1 MSKCV
6 HIVKNN
12 EIVVA
17 FNDYNFKVIDLDK
30 DLYSVVERI
39 EGIEE
44 SIVENTE
51 ELRYLLDNK
60 FLVKKDE
67 DELEK
72 RQQKREF
79 IRQRIMKEGV
89 TSKIGYLRISLTEQC
104 NLRCKYCFVNDIVDK
119 SSNITEELFCKAVEM
134 LIQNSRNPRIQ
145 YFGGEPLLRME
156 LIELGHEIL
165 NAAKKKGQ
173 IDSFIE
179 EIVTNGTLLT
189 KDKIDFF
196 VNNEMGLIFSVDGWK
211 EIHDKNR
218 VDIYGKGSFNTV
230 IEKFQAFIESGGKAE
245 IIITPNKDNIEL
257 LDQITQFFVETYD
270 LKKVSINAPQ
280 PNEKGWDIDGKTLA
294 EKIINI
300 YPKLF
305 TEQYLKR

>member
-1 MSKCV
+1 MYRMSKCV

-104 NLRCKYCFVNDIVDK
+104 NLRCKYCFVNDVIQQIK
-119 SSNITEELFCKAVEM
+119 HCLFRHIKT
-134 LIQNSRNPRIQ
+134 
-145 YFGGEPLLRME
+145 GLL
-156 LIELGHEIL
+156 
-165 NAAKKKGQ
+165 
-173 IDSFIE
+173 
-179 EIVTNGTLLT
+179 
-189 KDKIDFF
+189 
-196 VNNEMGLIFSVDGWK
+196 
-211 EIHDKNR
+211 
-218 VDIYGKGSFNTV
+218 
-230 IEKFQAFIESGGKAE
+230 
-245 IIITPNKDNIEL
+245 
-257 LDQITQFFVETYD
+257 
-270 LKKVSINAPQ
+270 
-280 PNEKGWDIDGKTLA
+280 
-294 EKIINI
+294 
-300 YPKLF
+300 
-305 TEQYLKR
+305 

>member
-1 MSKCV
+1 MYRMSKCV

-196 VNNEMGLIFSVDGWK
+196 VNCC
-211 EIHDKNR
+211 
-218 VDIYGKGSFNTV
+218 
-230 IEKFQAFIESGGKAE
+230 
-245 IIITPNKDNIEL
+245 
-257 LDQITQFFVETYD
+257 
-270 LKKVSINAPQ
+270 
-280 PNEKGWDIDGKTLA
+280 
-294 EKIINI
+294 
-300 YPKLF
+300 
-305 TEQYLKR
+305 

>member
-1 MSKCV
+1 MYRMSKCV

-104 NLRCKYCFVNDIVDK
+104 NLRCKYCFVNDYNGIV
-119 SSNITEELFCKAVEM
+119 I
-134 LIQNSRNPRIQ
+134 
-145 YFGGEPLLRME
+145 
-156 LIELGHEIL
+156 
-165 NAAKKKGQ
+165 
-173 IDSFIE
+173 
-179 EIVTNGTLLT
+179 
-189 KDKIDFF
+189 
-196 VNNEMGLIFSVDGWK
+196 
-211 EIHDKNR
+211 
-218 VDIYGKGSFNTV
+218 
-230 IEKFQAFIESGGKAE
+230 
-245 IIITPNKDNIEL
+245 
-257 LDQITQFFVETYD
+257 
-270 LKKVSINAPQ
+270 
-280 PNEKGWDIDGKTLA
+280 
-294 EKIINI
+294 
-300 YPKLF
+300 
-305 TEQYLKR
+305 

>member
-1 MSKCV
+1 MYRMSKCV

-104 NLRCKYCFVNDIVDK
+104 NLRCK
-119 SSNITEELFCKAVEM
+119 
-134 LIQNSRNPRIQ
+134 
-145 YFGGEPLLRME
+145 
-156 LIELGHEIL
+156 
-165 NAAKKKGQ
+165 
-173 IDSFIE
+173 
-179 EIVTNGTLLT
+179 
-189 KDKIDFF
+189 
-196 VNNEMGLIFSVDGWK
+196 
-211 EIHDKNR
+211 
-218 VDIYGKGSFNTV
+218 
-230 IEKFQAFIESGGKAE
+230 
-245 IIITPNKDNIEL
+245 
-257 LDQITQFFVETYD
+257 
-270 LKKVSINAPQ
+270 
-280 PNEKGWDIDGKTLA
+280 
-294 EKIINI
+294 
-300 YPKLF
+300 
-305 TEQYLKR
+305 